1 MTTTTTNQNSN
12 QAQIPQQPTASSLIN
27 KIVHIKDHNGI
38 PRPYIIKDEPRPGLL
53 EIRLKYDKTFITHIS
68 DLSVYLK
75 QGIFHCDRVISLRNL
90 DNGFAIMGNGLH
102 TLVG

>member
-12 QAQIPQQPTASSLIN
+12 QAQQTQVSLIN

-38 PRPYIIKDEPRPGLL
+38 PQPYIIKDEPRPGLL

-68 DLSVYLK
+68 DSSVYLK
-75 QGIFHCDRVISLRNL
+75 QGIFHCDRVIGLRNL

-102 TLVG
+102 TLVGQ